1 MVETALS
8 YRRERMVVAVDE
20 DIDLFDER
28 SVPWAI
34 SIRVQWHRDTIE
46 VDSLSHG
53 NLDPSLPR
61 GVSREYRS
69 TTGSVFRFRARG
81 KQLDGRSF
89 EGFARHYIEGCG
101 SNIRASTAAFR
112 PRIWN
117 VFRSRSSTV
126 TSTSGSRG
134 RFCHLAG
141 HQPLELGIAT
151 LTSGRGRRLR
161 ATSSQPNAWTEKF
174 QWAVVPIGEGSPC
187 GLRADAVEAGVGAES
202 RP

>member
-61 GVSREYRS
+61 GAKQGISVNNRFNLSIPCSR
-69 TTGSVFRFRARG
+69 
-81 KQLDGRSF
+81 
-89 EGFARHYIEGCG
+89 
-101 SNIRASTAAFR
+101 
-112 PRIWN
+112 
-117 VFRSRSSTV
+117 
-126 TSTSGSRG
+126 
-134 RFCHLAG
+134 
-141 HQPLELGIAT
+141 
-151 LTSGRGRRLR
+151 
-161 ATSSQPNAWTEKF
+161 
-174 QWAVVPIGEGSPC
+174 
-187 GLRADAVEAGVGAES
+187 
-202 RP
+202 

>member
-1 MVETALS
+1 MLG
-8 YRRERMVVAVDE
+8 RMDGGDRFVVSARAWWS
-20 DIDLFDER
+20 R
-28 SVPWAI
+28 STRISTCSMSGRSPGQFRSEFSGIAIRSRSIACRTGI
-34 SIRVQWHRDTIE
+34 SIRRSRV
-46 VDSLSHG
+46 VLS
-53 NLDPSLPR
+53 R
-61 GVSREYRS
+61 GYRS
-69 TTGSVFRFRARG
+69 TTGSIFRFRARG
-81 KQLDGRSF
+81 KQSDARSF

-151 LTSGRGRRLR
+151 LTSGRGKRLR
-161 ATSSQPNAWTEKF
+161 ATSSQPN
-174 QWAVVPIGEGSPC
+174 P
-187 GLRADAVEAGVGAES
+187 
-202 RP
+202 